1 MTSRSTVP
9 VPRRPRRP
17 AGRPPDEA
25 LTPAILRAALQELAR
40 VGFEA
45 ISIEQVARRA
55 GAAKTSIYRRWPTKD
70 ALVVEA
76 LRFYLR
82 DVAGAESAA
91 QADTGSLRGDLLAH
105 ALRLARLLTR
115 ERIAVLAGLLLAIR
129 TRPEL
134 GALVRAELV
143 QTEMAAATAIVER
156 ATARGENVA
165 DRLPSLAR
173 QVLPSVLFTRSFVV
187 GAPVSDAF
195 VTELVDDVLLPL
207 FQSSRARAT
216 GKRRAS
222 RKAVHQRGGS

>member
-1 MTSRSTVP
+1 MSHRSTVA

-76 LRFYLR
+76 LRVYLR
-82 DVAGAESAA
+82 DVAGADSAE
-91 QADTGSLRGDLLAH
+91 ADTGSLRGDLLAH

-134 GALVRAELV
+134 AALIRAELV
-143 QTEMAAATAIVER
+143 QTEMVAATAIVER
-156 ATARGENVA
+156 AAARGEIVA

-173 QVLPSVLFTRSFVV
+173 QVLPSVLFTRSFVA
-187 GAPVSDAF
+187 GAPVSEAF
-195 VTELVDDVLLPL
+195 VTELVDDVLVPL
-207 FQSSRARAT
+207 FQSPRARAT
-216 GKRRAS
+216 GNRRSS
-222 RKAVHQRGGS
+222 RKAVQQRGGS